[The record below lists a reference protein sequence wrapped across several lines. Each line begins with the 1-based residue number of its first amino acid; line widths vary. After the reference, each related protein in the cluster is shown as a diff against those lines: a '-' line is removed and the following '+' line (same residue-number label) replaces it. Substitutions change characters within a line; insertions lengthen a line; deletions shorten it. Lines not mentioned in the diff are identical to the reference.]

1 MLGCGR
7 TNAAHSKRTP
17 FPPRP
22 IMPARHL
29 RRFSR
34 EVAELE
40 GDRALDAPLGRG
52 DALRVG
58 EVQGVEVRAC
68 VHTRAE
74 RHGDLAGEIGRVDGE
89 GPSIAELSI
98 YLSIYPSIHLFI
110 YLSINIYLSIYLSTW
125 PVRTRACT
133 KGVRVC

>member
-1 MLGCGR
+1 
-7 TNAAHSKRTP
+7 
-17 FPPRP
+17 
-22 IMPARHL
+22 MPARHL

-98 YLSIYPSIHLFI
+98 YLSIYPIHLSIYPSI
-110 YLSINIYLSIYLSTW
+110 YLSIYQYLSIYLSIYLASED
-125 PVRTRACT
+125 TR
-133 KGVRVC
+133 VH